1 MQQKTPEEENLWLE
15 ELYSQFQKLTKMQSN
30 ALVGVLEG
38 SLLLEEWLALF
49 ATLPQLST
57 TYGEYRMYR
66 NEYPLKQPQLLF
78 IGEKPGFFTK
88 LFSSAKAI
96 QMQKQFDLDTRSNQH
111 IVAMFEED
119 CVKNAQIMRTD
130 PLNMQK
136 SIGEVILFIST
147 LKDDLKKGQPL
158 TLKVNEITPQSIIKD
173 TKTKGTSTIKVLRTD
188 LMEISAKLADNSVL
202 QISHYKEITEK
213 SKYKP
218 KTGNRVTKTEKI
230 GYDFVLSAPIAT
242 YDVVPAP
249 TTSTQTPIEYVA
261 KPTKHH
267 FAFKLKEANNNEAK
281 SSLQTL
287 HQSKNKSLPINDL
300 KFSLGLIAQAY
311 QRLKPKKV

>member
-30 ALVGVLEG
+30 ALIGILEG
-38 SLLLEEWLALF
+38 SLPVEEWLAFF
-49 ATLPQLST
+49 ATLPALST
-57 TYGEYRMYR
+57 AYGDYRMYR
-66 NEYPLKQPQLLF
+66 NEYPLTQPKIL
-78 IGEKPGFFTK
+78 PVASTPSFFTK
-88 LFSSAKAI
+88 LFTPGKAK
-96 QMQKQFDLDTRSNQH
+96 QMQAQSDLDVRSNEH
-111 IVAMFEED
+111 IVNMFKED
-119 CVKNAQIMRTD
+119 ATKNEDIMRTD

-136 SIGEVILFIST
+136 SIGDVILFIST

-158 TLKVNEITPQSIIKD
+158 TLKVNEKTPQSILKD

-188 LMEISAKLADNSVL
+188 FMDISAKFADNSVL
-202 QISHYKEITEK
+202 QISRYKETTEK

-218 KTGNRVTKTEKI
+218 KTGNRVEKTEKI
-230 GYDFVLSAPIAT
+230 GYDFVLSAPLVN

-249 TTSTQTPIEYVA
+249 ATSTQTPLKNLEYVG

-267 FAFKLKEANNNEAK
+267 FVFKLKEAINTK
-281 SSLQTL
+281 PSF
-287 HQSKNKSLPINDL
+287 PINDL

-311 QRLKPKKV
+311 KRLKPKKV

>member
-30 ALVGVLEG
+30 ALIGILEG
-38 SLLLEEWLALF
+38 SLPVEEWLAFF

-57 TYGEYRMYR
+57 AYGEYRMYR
-66 NEYPLKQPQLLF
+66 NKYPLIQPKTLP
-78 IGEKPGFFTK
+78 IAPTPSFFTK
-88 LFSSAKAI
+88 LFTPGKAK
-96 QMQKQFDLDTRSNQH
+96 QMQAQTDLDVRSNEH
-111 IVAMFEED
+111 IINMFRED
-119 CVKNAQIMRTD
+119 ATKNEDIMRTD

-136 SIGEVILFIST
+136 SIGDVILFIST
-147 LKDDLKKGQPL
+147 LKDDLKKGQLL
-158 TLKVNEITPQSIIKD
+158 TLKVNERTPQSILKD

-188 LMEISAKLADNSVL
+188 LMDISAKFADNTVL
-202 QISHYKEITEK
+202 QISRYKEITEK

-218 KTGNRVTKTEKI
+218 KTGNRVAKTEKI
-230 GYDFVLSAPIAT
+230 GYDFVLSAPIAS

-249 TTSTQTPIEYVA
+249 VAEPTQKSIEYVA

-267 FAFKLKEANNNEAK
+267 FVFKLKEATNM
-281 SSLQTL
+281 QT
-287 HQSKNKSLPINDL
+287 SFPINDL

-311 QRLKPKKV
+311 QRLKPKKA

>member
-30 ALVGVLEG
+30 ALIGILEG
-38 SLLLEEWLALF
+38 SLPVEEWLAFF
-49 ATLPQLST
+49 ATLPVLST
-57 TYGEYRMYR
+57 AYGDYRMYR
-66 NEYPLKQPQLLF
+66 NEYPLAQPKMLPVA
-78 IGEKPGFFTK
+78 EKPGFFTK
-88 LFSSAKAI
+88 LFSSAKAT
-96 QMQKQFDLDTRSNQH
+96 QMQKQFDLDVRSNEH
-111 IVAMFEED
+111 IANMFKEDANKNEE
-119 CVKNAQIMRTD
+119 IMRTD

-136 SIGEVILFIST
+136 SIGDVILFIST

-158 TLKVNEITPQSIIKD
+158 TLKVNEITPQSVIKD

-188 LMEISAKLADNSVL
+188 LMDISAKFADNSVL
-202 QISHYKEITEK
+202 QISRYKEITEK

-218 KTGNRVTKTEKI
+218 KTGNRVAKTEKI
-230 GYDFVLSAPIAT
+230 GYDFALSAPIAS

-249 TTSTQTPIEYVA
+249 ALAAAFATTSAQTPQKTIEYVA

-267 FAFKLKEANNNEAK
+267 FVFKLKEAINTK
-281 SSLQTL
+281 ISV
-287 HQSKNKSLPINDL
+287 PINDL

-311 QRLKPKKV
+311 QRLKPKKA